1 MKRVF
6 SLLVTL
12 VIVVG
17 LFTGCSSDSQSSQDA
32 ESTSGGA
39 VSDEDSADDTAE
51 ESQVL
56 KVVATNS
63 ILADM
68 AMNVGGDYVEVY
80 SIVPVGTDPHEYEP
94 LPADIQAC
102 EDADIVLY
110 NGLNLETGNGW
121 FVDLMETT
129 GKVEGKDYYAVSEGV
144 EPQHLTTEGQEGEE
158 DPHAWLDISNGI
170 KYCENMAQIFTEHDS
185 DNAEAYTADCDTYIA
200 ELSQLDQEAKDKFS
214 DITDKKKLLVT
225 SEGAFKYFSAAYG
238 LTAGYI
244 WEINT
249 EDQGTPEQMTN
260 IIDMINEWE
269 VPVLFVETS
278 VDSRSMEQVSDET
291 GLPIY
296 STIFTDSLANEGED
310 GDTYYTMM
318 KWNLDKIHEGLSQ

>member
-1 MKRVF
+1 MKRLF
-6 SLLVTL
+6 SLMITF
-12 VIVVG
+12 VIIVG
-17 LFTGCSSDSQSSQDA
+17 MLAGCSSDSQESKET
-32 ESTSGGA
+32 ESTSGTA
-39 VSDEDSADDTAE
+39 STEDSTDNTAE
-51 ESQVL
+51 DSRDL

-63 ILADM
+63 ILADL

-129 GKVEGKDYYAVSEGV
+129 GKAEGQDYYAVSEGV

-170 KYCENMAQIFTEHDS
+170 KYCENMAQIFSDHDS
-185 DNAEAYTADCDTYIA
+185 NNAEEYTANCDTYIA
-200 ELSQLDQEAKDKFS
+200 ELSQLDKEAKDKFS
-214 DITDKKKLLVT
+214 DISDNKKLLVT

-238 LTAGYI
+238 LTAAYI

-249 EDQGTPEQMTN
+249 ENQGTPEQMTN
-260 IIDMINEWE
+260 IIDTINEWE

-296 STIFTDSLANEGED
+296 STIFTDSLADEGED

>member
-6 SLLVTL
+6 SLMISF
-12 VIVVG
+12 VIIVG
-17 LFTGCSSDSQSSQDA
+17 MLAGCSSDSTESK
-32 ESTSGGA
+32 STSGTA
-39 VSDEDSADDTAE
+39 SSEDVADNTAE

-129 GKVEGKDYYAVSEGV
+129 GKAEGQDYYAVSEGV

-170 KYCENMAQIFTEHDS
+170 KYCENMEQIFSDHDS
-185 DNAEAYTADCDTYIA
+185 DNAEEYTANCDTYTA
-200 ELSQLDQEAKDKFS
+200 KLSQLDQEAKDKFNDIS
-214 DITDKKKLLVT
+214 DNKKLLVT

-238 LTAGYI
+238 LTAAYI

-260 IIDMINEWE
+260 IIDTINEWE

-296 STIFTDSLANEGED
+296 TTIFTDSLADEGED